1 MIRRRF
7 LAALALVLCWI
18 AIAGVGRASSANL
31 APGFEAL
38 PKGASVLLVGPDI
51 KMYAGRAAY
60 RADWTETARMST
72 RMALLARTKALG
84 LSPRE
89 LTEAHQ
95 QEFLELSALHGVVG
109 RSIATHQY
117 GPAALPTKAEK
128 LDWSFGDAVTPL
140 REFTGADYAL
150 FMWIRNSRMGAG
162 EAAAAI
168 GLLMLTG
175 YMVTD
180 LQLGH
185 ASLVDLRTGR
195 ILWFSHLTRG
205 GRDLTRQTVA
215 DETVNYLLKS
225 FPNSK

>member
-1 MIRRRF
+1 MTRRRF
-7 LAALALVLCWI
+7 SAALAVALCWV
-18 AIAGVGRASSANL
+18 AFAGLGQASTANL
-31 APGFEAL
+31 ALGFEAL

-51 KMYAGRAAY
+51 KMYAGSGGY
-60 RADWTETARMST
+60 RADWTETARMTT

-84 LSPRE
+84 LNPRE

-117 GPAALPTKAEK
+117 GPVALPSKAEK

-150 FMWIRNSRMGAG
+150 FMWIRNSRKGAG
-162 EAAAAI
+162 EAAVAI
-168 GLLMLTG
+168 GLFFLTG
-175 YMVTD
+175 MMVVD
-180 LQLGH
+180 LQLAH

-205 GRDLTRQTVA
+205 GRDLTRQAVA
-215 DETVNYLLKS
+215 DETVNHLLKS
-225 FPNSK
+225 FPDSK